1 MYEESLDLL
10 KAHSV
15 EFENGLTINEIVQ
28 IEKVYD
34 IVFPDSLREFLMT
47 ALPISKGFYNWR
59 NMEYKNVDYIKRIIS
74 RPIKYIQD
82 MPEEIYWCDDWGQ
95 EPENEVDLKEEV
107 LKRLK
112 KAPKL
117 VPIFSHRYMP
127 IITMGN
133 PPILSIH
140 GVDIIYYG
148 KDLEDYFKVEFGKKE
163 QNSIEFDNIEPIQ
176 FWADIM

>member
-28 IEKVYD
+28 IEKVYN

-47 ALPISKGFYNWR
+47 VLPISEGFYNWR
-59 NMEYKNVDYIKRIIS
+59 NMEHRNVDYIKRIIS
-74 RPIKYIQD
+74 QPIKYIQD
-82 MPEEIYWCDDWGQ
+82 MPKEIYWCDDWGQ

-127 IITMGN
+127 IITMEN

-163 QNSIEFDNIEPIQ
+163 QNSIEFDKIEPIQ
-176 FWADIM
+176 FWTDIM